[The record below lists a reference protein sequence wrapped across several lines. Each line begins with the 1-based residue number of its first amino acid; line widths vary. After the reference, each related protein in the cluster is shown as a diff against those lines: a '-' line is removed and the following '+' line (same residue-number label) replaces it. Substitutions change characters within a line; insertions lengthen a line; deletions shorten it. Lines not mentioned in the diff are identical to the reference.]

1 MKRIFSVCLIFSLL
15 CCLVF
20 GTSFSAS
27 AVIKDFD
34 YDVLYD
40 GTISISIN
48 SQERHLIVPSEIDG
62 YTVSSVSYVGAITDL
77 WSVKLPA
84 TVKTIGELDGSDTIT
99 EKNVFVYG
107 NPNLCRIDV
116 DSNNPYL
123 TSNNGVLYNKD
134 KSKLIAF
141 PHAGSI
147 GGSFT
152 LPSSVKEIGDSAFG
166 YCTDLG
172 ELTLRNKLEKIG
184 NYAFINCENLTQI
197 KLPSSVTEIGEG
209 AFSGCT
215 KLSEL
220 TIPDGVTSLKKNT
233 FMWCDKLRKLTI
245 PKSVTYVD
253 GSLINEVTGIYDVLT
268 IYGYRGS
275 AAEEYATSKNIKFE
289 PLDKEPEISNND
301 NMEESSNNN
310 TGENIQ
316 VAIPEALDPSNPF
329 SIMGQAYST
338 IVNRYGENYTVMEE
352 NMNRI
357 RFIYYPE
364 TDNPYEYGCTYD
376 GDYVKALFIRN
387 ISNNPISLFDG
398 ITNLTTV
405 SELQKMDV
413 SKKYEINDNPANKRL
428 KRTVDFA
435 YQKRTLVQFQWEI
448 TSNTWQSADRV
459 LIMEMDEDLNIQ
471 QTPKPT
477 DETTKNKPVTNST
490 ESSTEESETDELQ
503 ETNLINQNTLIVVL
517 LNP

>member
-1 MKRIFSVCLIFSLL
+1 M
-15 CCLVF
+15 
-20 GTSFSAS
+20 
-27 AVIKDFD
+27 
-34 YDVLYD
+34 
-40 GTISISIN
+40 
-48 SQERHLIVPSEIDG
+48 
-62 YTVSSVSYVGAITDL
+62 
-77 WSVKLPA
+77 
-84 TVKTIGELDGSDTIT
+84 
-99 EKNVFVYG
+99 
-107 NPNLCRIDV
+107 
-116 DSNNPYL
+116 
-123 TSNNGVLYNKD
+123 
-134 KSKLIAF
+134 
-141 PHAGSI
+141 
-147 GGSFT
+147 
-152 LPSSVKEIGDSAFG
+152 KEIGDSAFK
-166 YCTDLG
+166 YCTDIG

-215 KLSEL
+215 KISEL

-245 PKSVTYVD
+245 PKSVTFID

-268 IYGYRGS
+268 IYGYRGT
-275 AAEEYATSKNIKFE
+275 AAEKYADSKNIKFE
-289 PLDKEPEISNND
+289 PLDPETDISNSNKAV
-301 NMEESSNNN
+301 ESSNKN

-316 VAIPEALDPSNPF
+316 VAIPETLDFGNPF
-329 SIMGQAYST
+329 SIIGQAYNT
-338 IVNRYGENYTVMEE
+338 IINRYGENYTVMEE

-387 ISNNPISLFDG
+387 ISNNPITLFDG

-405 SELQKMDV
+405 SELQKMDI
-413 SKKYEINDNPANKRL
+413 SKKYEINDNPTNKRL
-428 KRTVDFA
+428 RRTVDFE

-448 TSNTWQSADRV
+448 NSNTGQSADRV

-477 DETTKNKPVTNST
+477 EKLQEETTKDQTVTTST
-490 ESSTEESETDELQ
+490 EYFTTEPNTTVSN
-503 ETNLINQNTLIVVL
+503 ETNLSNQNNTMIIWLLIAGIIVVIAALATLGIL
-517 LNP
+517 LFRRYKKKKQL